1 MKSVIRI
8 FTTVLPPDRRSGSF
22 RHETWKP
29 LTRLAALGDL
39 SPLRGARC
47 FQVGSWIRT
56 PSAVVRLLLALV
68 CAGCAAPATTANRN
82 GAVAATAMVFVPSG
96 SSAEFYATEGI
107 ASVTTDPL
115 ASRLAEEVAAS
126 RKRLGRA
133 PILRDGR
140 LDRVAADIALV
151 TEAVRMPSLDTISY
165 LLLHYG
171 LVEPEPK
178 IFLVHGDD
186 GTEASVFADL
196 RRQLASVASST
207 WRSAG
212 IGIFRI
218 PGKWGAVLAFQEKNF
233 DLEPIPRRLA
243 SGGHVNIA
251 GKMRPML
258 QSPEVLFTP
267 PRGEVERIATS
278 TKHDIFSARFDC
290 NRGDGAYQVEISAAD
305 ARGPMVLANFP
316 LYCGVDPPTTFAVA
330 ESSVSPTM
338 GPAEAEAQVLEQLD
352 RDRKVHGL
360 PALVR
365 DPRLAQIA
373 RHYSREMAETGEV
386 AHYSRH
392 TGSIIDRVAAAGI
405 SPAPTF
411 IAENV
416 GKARSP
422 TDAERGFMAS
432 PGHRDNILHRSL
444 THVGVGVAI
453 GRAEA
458 GTVSLYFTQVFA
470 GWGQ

>member
-1 MKSVIRI
+1 M
-8 FTTVLPPDRRSGSF
+8 
-22 RHETWKP
+22 
-29 LTRLAALGDL
+29 
-39 SPLRGARC
+39 
-47 FQVGSWIRT
+47 
-56 PSAVVRLLLALV
+56 
-68 CAGCAAPATTANRN
+68 
-82 GAVAATAMVFVPSG
+82 PSG
-96 SSAEFYATEGI
+96 AAAEFYATEGI
-107 ASVTTDPL
+107 ASVTADPL

-126 RKRLGRA
+126 RRRLGRA

-140 LDRVAADIALV
+140 LDRVAADIALA
-151 TEAVRMPSLDTISY
+151 TDALRTPSPDAVAFLLSY
-165 LLLHYG
+165 YG
-171 LVEPEPK
+171 LVEPDPVL
-178 IFLVHGDD
+178 FLVHGDE
-186 GTEASVFADL
+186 GAD
-196 RRQLASVASST
+196 ASVAEALRGQLMSATSSV
-207 WRSAG
+207 WRRVG
-212 IGIFRI
+212 IGVWRTT
-218 PGKWGAVLAFQEKNF
+218 GKWSAVLVFQEKNF
-233 DLEPIPRRLA
+233 DLESIPRRLA
-243 SGGHVNIA
+243 SGGHVNIV
-251 GKMRPML
+251 GKLRPML

-278 TKHDIFSARFDC
+278 AKHDTFAARFDC

-305 ARGPMVLANFP
+305 ARGPRVLANFP
-316 LYCGVDPPTTFAVA
+316 LYCGGDPPTTFTAA
-330 ESSVSPTM
+330 ESTATPTID
-338 GPAEAEAQVLEQLD
+338 PSLAEAQLLEQLD

-411 IAENV
+411 NAENV
-416 GKARSP
+416 SSALSP
-422 TDAERGFMAS
+422 ADAERGFMAS